1 VARECAG
8 RRRVLVLF
16 SKDVS
21 APAEDLIRS
30 HRAEEFQVWVW
41 HCPCLFPDE
50 YLQPQVASNTQLGLR
65 PSSNYLPLL
74 FLA

>member
-1 VARECAG
+1 MARECAG
-8 RRRVLVLF
+8 RSRVLVLF

-50 YLQPQVASNTQLGLR
+50 YF
-65 PSSNYLPLL
+65 PSTLVGL
-74 FLA
+74 FLVILRGTGPWGSSMFE

>member
-1 VARECAG
+1 MARERAG

-30 HRAEEFQVWVW
+30 HGAEEFQVWVW
-41 HCPCLFPDE
+41 RGS
-50 YLQPQVASNTQLGLR
+50 VANRIALVFAVVNLEER
-65 PSSNYLPLL
+65 EREDLI
-74 FLA
+74 